1 MDTLGH
7 LDQDRVRSQGQGP
20 MGGTRYYTVRRL
32 CISTLHVSL
41 IIGCCRALN
50 PQRVAFIAGSI
61 REPAQF
67 MAKAG
72 ISEASAMTA

>member
-1 MDTLGH
+1 MDAPVGILIETRSGH
-7 LDQDRVRSQGQGP
+7 KAWTQ
-20 MGGTRYYTVRRL
+20 YYTVRRL

-50 PQRVAFIAGSI
+50 PQRVAFIAGSV

-72 ISEASAMTA
+72 ISEASTMTA